1 MYVKSQNHEP
11 GEGDA
16 QAQHSSTAQQETVV
30 KLAGENVKRS
40 SRGAH

>member
-16 QAQHSSTAQQETVV
+16 QAQHSSTAQQDGGKIGGRKCE
-30 KLAGENVKRS
+30 AQ
-40 SRGAH
+40 